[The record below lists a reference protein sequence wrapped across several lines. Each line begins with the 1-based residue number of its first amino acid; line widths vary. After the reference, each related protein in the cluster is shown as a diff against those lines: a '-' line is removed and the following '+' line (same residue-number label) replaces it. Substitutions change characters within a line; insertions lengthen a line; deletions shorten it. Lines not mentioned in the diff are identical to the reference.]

1 MGWLLNELIWIQM
14 IFGALCF
21 ADETME
27 YFYYVLFLWIFWHLV
42 FVFLEL
48 WYRMST
54 KPYLYKMVSKTKED
68 VIMEY
73 QNVRP
78 ITIDQFLQGLR
89 LNKRRGRK
97 WVLLQNLVCDITNYE
112 LAEAHPGSLQLLR
125 GIEGRDIG

>member
-78 ITIDQFLQGLR
+78 ITIDQFL
-89 LNKRRGRK
+89 
-97 WVLLQNLVCDITNYE
+97 
-112 LAEAHPGSLQLLR
+112 
-125 GIEGRDIG
+125 